1 MKFTLFL
8 HEIKRNKLSLIIWSA
23 ALAWMLAVCVFIYPE
38 MRTQMGDLSA
48 MFSDMGAFSD
58 AFGMDSLN
66 FGEFMG
72 YFGVE
77 IGNTLGLGG
86 ALLAGIVGITALSKE
101 ERDGTSEFLLTMPVS
116 REQIVAEKL
125 LFSAFHI
132 VVVNLAAII
141 LSTVSILSINVEA
154 DGGKI
159 ALIFLANLIAQLEIM
174 AITFG
179 LSSLFSGSTIGIG
192 IGISFG
198 LYFLNIISNL
208 ADGLEFIGKIT
219 PFGYANSGYI
229 IEHGRI
235 EILPVV
241 IGVALAGLG
250 IALAFAKYTKKD
262 IKN

>member
-1 MKFTLFL
+1 MTLFL

-23 ALAWMLAVCVFIYPE
+23 ALAWMLGICVIIYPE
-38 MRTQMGDLSA
+38 MQTQMGDLGA

-58 AFGMDSLN
+58 AFGMDMLN

-101 ERDGTSEFLLTMPVS
+101 ERDGTAELLLTMPVS
-116 REQIVAEKL
+116 RTRIVAEKL

-132 VVVNLAAII
+132 VVVNLACVIVSVVGI
-141 LSTVSILSINVEA
+141 LAINVEA
-154 DGGKI
+154 DAGKI
-159 ALIFLANLIAQLEIM
+159 ALIFLSNLIMQLEIM

-179 LSSLFSGSTIGIG
+179 ISAFVKKGAMGIG

-198 LYFLNIISNL
+198 LYFLNILANL
-208 ADGLEFIGKIT
+208 ADEIEFVGKIT

-229 IEHGRI
+229 IEYGKI
-235 EILPVV
+235 ELLPLI
-241 IGVALAGLG
+241 IGIVLAALG
-250 IALAFAKYTKKD
+250 IAVAFEKYTKKD
-262 IKN
+262 IA

>member
-1 MKFTLFL
+1 MTLFL

-23 ALAWMLAVCVFIYPE
+23 ALSFMLGVCVIIYPE
-38 MRTQMGDLSA
+38 MQTQMGDIGA

-58 AFGMDSLN
+58 AFGMDMLN

-77 IGNTLGLGG
+77 IGNTIGLGG

-101 ERDGTSEFLLTMPVS
+101 ERDGTAELLLTMPVS
-116 REQIVAEKL
+116 RARIVAEKL

-132 VVVNLAAII
+132 VVVNLACVIVSVAGI
-141 LSTVSILSINVEA
+141 LAINVEA
-154 DGGKI
+154 DAGKI
-159 ALIFLANLIAQLEIM
+159 ALIFLANLIMQLEIM

-179 LSSLFSGSTIGIG
+179 ISAFVKKGAMGIG

-198 LYFLNIISNL
+198 LYFLNILANL
-208 ADGLEFIGKIT
+208 ADKIEFVGKIT

-229 IEHGRI
+229 IEYGKI
-235 EILPVV
+235 ELLPLI
-241 IGVALAGLG
+241 IGIVLAGLG
-250 IALAFAKYTKKD
+250 IAVAFEKYTKKD
-262 IKN
+262 IA

>member
-1 MKFTLFL
+1 MTLFL

-23 ALAWMLAVCVFIYPE
+23 ALAWMLGICVIIYPE
-38 MRTQMGDLSA
+38 MQTQMGDLGA

-58 AFGMDSLN
+58 AFGMDMLN

-101 ERDGTSEFLLTMPVS
+101 ERDGTAELLLTMPVS
-116 REQIVAEKL
+116 RTRIVAEKL

-132 VVVNLAAII
+132 LVVNLACVIVSVAGILAID
-141 LSTVSILSINVEA
+141 VDA
-154 DGGKI
+154 DAGKI
-159 ALIFLANLIAQLEIM
+159 ALIFLASFIMQLEIM

-179 LSSLFSGSTIGIG
+179 ISSFLKKGAMGIG

-198 LYFLNIISNL
+198 LYFLNILANL
-208 ADGLEFIGKIT
+208 AEEIEFVGKIT

-229 IEHGRI
+229 IEHGKI
-235 EILPVV
+235 EILPLI
-241 IGVALAGLG
+241 IGILLSALG
-250 IALAFAKYTKKD
+250 IAVAFEKYTKKD
-262 IKN
+262 IS

>member
-1 MKFTLFL
+1 MTLFL
-8 HEIKRNKLSLIIWSA
+8 HEIKRNKLSLIIWSV
-23 ALAWMLAVCVFIYPE
+23 ALAWMLGICIIIYPE
-38 MRTQMGDLSA
+38 MQTQMGDLGA

-58 AFGMDSLN
+58 AFGMDMLN

-101 ERDGTSEFLLTMPVS
+101 ERDGTAELLLTMPVS
-116 REQIVAEKL
+116 RTRIVAEKL

-132 VVVNLAAII
+132 FVVNLACVIVSVVGILAI
-141 LSTVSILSINVEA
+141 SVEA
-154 DGGKI
+154 DAGKI
-159 ALIFLANLIAQLEIM
+159 ALIFLANFIMQLEIM

-179 LSSLFSGSTIGIG
+179 ISAFLKKGAMGIG

-198 LYFLNIISNL
+198 LYFLNILANL
-208 ADGLEFIGKIT
+208 ADEIEFVGKIT

-229 IEHGRI
+229 IEHGKI
-235 EILPVV
+235 ELLPLI
-241 IGVALAGLG
+241 IGIVLAMLG
-250 IALAFAKYTKKD
+250 IAVAFEKYTKKD
-262 IKN
+262 IA

>member
-1 MKFTLFL
+1 MTLFL
-8 HEIKRNKLSLIIWSA
+8 HEIKRNKLSLIIWSV
-23 ALAWMLAVCVFIYPE
+23 ALAWMLGICIIIYPE
-38 MRTQMGDLSA
+38 MQTQMGDIGA

-58 AFGMDSLN
+58 AFGMDMLN

-77 IGNTLGLGG
+77 IGNTIGLGG

-101 ERDGTSEFLLTMPVS
+101 ERDGTAEILLTMPVS
-116 REQIVAEKL
+116 RTRIVAEKL

-132 VVVNLAAII
+132 VVVNLACVVV
-141 LSTVSILSINVEA
+141 STVAMLAIGVEA
-154 DGGKI
+154 DAGKI
-159 ALIFLANLIAQLEIM
+159 ALIFLANLIMQLEIM

-179 LSSLFSGSTIGIG
+179 ISAFVKKGAMGIG

-208 ADGLEFIGKIT
+208 ADGVEFIGKIT

-229 IEHGRI
+229 IENGKI
-235 EILPVV
+235 ELLPLI
-241 IGVALAGLG
+241 IGVVLSALG
-250 IALAFAKYTKKD
+250 ILTAFEKYTKKD
-262 IKN
+262 IS

>member
-1 MKFTLFL
+1 MTLFL

-23 ALAWMLAVCVFIYPE
+23 ALAWMLGISVIIYPE
-38 MRTQMGDLSA
+38 MQTQMGDLGA

-58 AFGMDSLN
+58 AFGMDMLN

-77 IGNTLGLGG
+77 IGNSLGLGG

-101 ERDGTSEFLLTMPVS
+101 ERDGTAELLLTMPVS
-116 REQIVAEKL
+116 RTRIVAEKL

-132 VVVNLAAII
+132 LVVNLACVIVSVAGILAID
-141 LSTVSILSINVEA
+141 VDA
-154 DGGKI
+154 DAGKI
-159 ALIFLANLIAQLEIM
+159 ALIFLANFIMQLEIM

-179 LSSLFSGSTIGIG
+179 ISAFLKKGAMGIG

-198 LYFLNIISNL
+198 LYFLNILANL
-208 ADGLEFIGKIT
+208 AEEIEFVGKIT

-229 IEHGRI
+229 IEHGKI
-235 EILPVV
+235 EILPLI
-241 IGVALAGLG
+241 IGILLSALG
-250 IALAFAKYTKKD
+250 IAVAFEKYTKKD
-262 IKN
+262 IA

>member
-1 MKFTLFL
+1 MTLFL

-23 ALAWMLAVCVFIYPE
+23 ALAWMLGICVIIYPE
-38 MRTQMGDLSA
+38 MQTQMGDLGA

-58 AFGMDSLN
+58 AFGMDMLN

-86 ALLAGIVGITALSKE
+86 ALLAGIVGVTALSKE
-101 ERDGTSEFLLTMPVS
+101 ERDGTAELLLTMPVS
-116 REQIVAEKL
+116 RTRIVAEKL

-132 VVVNLAAII
+132 LVVNLACVIVSVAGILAID
-141 LSTVSILSINVEA
+141 VDA
-154 DGGKI
+154 DAGKI
-159 ALIFLANLIAQLEIM
+159 ALIFLANFIMQLEIM

-179 LSSLFSGSTIGIG
+179 ISAFVKKGAIGVG

-198 LYFLNIISNL
+198 LYFLNILANL
-208 ADGLEFIGKIT
+208 AEEIEFVGKIT

-229 IEHGRI
+229 IEHGKI
-235 EILPVV
+235 EILPLI
-241 IGVALAGLG
+241 IGIVLAVLG
-250 IALAFAKYTKKD
+250 IAVAFEKYTKKD
-262 IKN
+262 IA

>member
-1 MKFTLFL
+1 MTLFL

-23 ALAWMLAVCVFIYPE
+23 ALAWMLGICVIIYPE
-38 MRTQMGDLSA
+38 MQTQMGDIGA

-58 AFGMDSLN
+58 AFGMDMLN

-86 ALLAGIVGITALSKE
+86 ALLAGIVGISALSKE
-101 ERDGTSEFLLTMPVS
+101 ERDGTAELLLTMPVS
-116 REQIVAEKL
+116 RTRIVAEKL

-132 VVVNLAAII
+132 VVVNLACVIVSVVGI
-141 LSTVSILSINVEA
+141 LAINVEA
-154 DGGKI
+154 DAGKI
-159 ALIFLANLIAQLEIM
+159 ALIFLANLIMQLEIM

-179 LSSLFSGSTIGIG
+179 ISAFVKKGAMGIG

-198 LYFLNIISNL
+198 LYFLNILANL
-208 ADGLEFIGKIT
+208 ADEIEFVGKIT

-229 IEHGRI
+229 IEHGKI
-235 EILPVV
+235 EILPLI
-241 IGVALAGLG
+241 IGILLATLG
-250 IALAFAKYTKKD
+250 IAVAFEKYTKKD
-262 IKN
+262 IA

>member
-1 MKFTLFL
+1 MTLFL
-8 HEIKRNKLSLIIWSA
+8 HEIKRNKLSLIIWSV
-23 ALAWMLAVCVFIYPE
+23 ALAWMLGICIIIYPE
-38 MRTQMGDLSA
+38 MQTQMGDLGA

-58 AFGMDSLN
+58 AFGMDMLN

-101 ERDGTSEFLLTMPVS
+101 ERDGTAELLLTMPVS
-116 REQIVAEKL
+116 RTRIVAEKL

-132 VVVNLAAII
+132 LVVNLACVIVSAVGILAI
-141 LSTVSILSINVEA
+141 SVEA
-154 DGGKI
+154 DAGKI
-159 ALIFLANLIAQLEIM
+159 ALIFLANFIMQLEIM

-179 LSSLFSGSTIGIG
+179 ISAFLKKGAMGIG

-198 LYFLNIISNL
+198 LYFLNILANL
-208 ADGLEFIGKIT
+208 ADEIEFVGKIT

-229 IEHGRI
+229 IEYGKI
-235 EILPVV
+235 ELLPLI
-241 IGVALAGLG
+241 IGIVLAMLG
-250 IALAFAKYTKKD
+250 ISVAFEKYTKKD
-262 IKN
+262 IS